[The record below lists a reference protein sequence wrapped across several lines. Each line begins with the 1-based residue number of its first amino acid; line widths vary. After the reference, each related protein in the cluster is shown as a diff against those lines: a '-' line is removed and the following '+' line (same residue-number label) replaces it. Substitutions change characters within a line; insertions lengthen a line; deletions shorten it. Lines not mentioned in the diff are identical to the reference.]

1 MLNINDIMCVLLK
14 MMCILAEAGRAQGN
28 SGVWLSKE
36 STGKGVSH
44 SCEPEKDLVR

>member
-1 MLNINDIMCVLLK
+1 MLSINVIMGVVLK
-14 MMCILAEAGRAQGN
+14 MMCILAETGGAQGN

-44 SCEPEKDLVR
+44 SRETGKDFVR